1 METVVEPVALVV
13 DRGKEPHGDGT
24 HPVERLLDLLVWHE
38 VQPRLRLL
46 YNTWKVRNHVEPQKK
61 LLVNIRM

>member
-24 HPVERLLDLLVWHE
+24 HPVERLLDLLV
-38 VQPRLRLL
+38 
-46 YNTWKVRNHVEPQKK
+46 
-61 LLVNIRM
+61 